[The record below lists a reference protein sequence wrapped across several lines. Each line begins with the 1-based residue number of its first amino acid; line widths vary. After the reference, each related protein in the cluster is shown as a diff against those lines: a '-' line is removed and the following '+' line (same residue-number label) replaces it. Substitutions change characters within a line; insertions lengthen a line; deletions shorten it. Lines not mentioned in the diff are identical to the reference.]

1 MFLFFM
7 WIGSSLDLMFFYP
20 EGVQE
25 MERSK
30 CYEEPNGD
38 TQLAIRGGAVH
49 LKMIILMWTVF
60 FWGDG
65 FSFFLNNQGKIFI
78 KVVCH

>member
-7 WIGSSLDLMFFYP
+7 WIGSSLDLMFFCP

-38 TQLAIRGGAVH
+38 TQLASRGGAVH
-49 LKMIILMWTVF
+49 LKNSMSNHLGGASMLALSLRLRVN
-60 FWGDG
+60 
-65 FSFFLNNQGKIFI
+65 LQK
-78 KVVCH
+78 KPMV